1 MKLLKIIIPC
11 LVLGACVF
19 GTSKNAK
26 FYTPSAAAQGTVSTT
41 FAGFVGINR
50 IQLPKYLDRPQM
62 VTQTADSNQ
71 VNVSE
76 YNRWVESPAVL
87 ATRVLTDDLNVLL
100 PAAKIKINQF
110 RGEGFEKTVFVEIT
124 DLTSVLGKQAQMT
137 AWYTLKNK
145 TGKTIIQQKF
155 TGSVQIGKTYDDVA
169 QGYSQL
175 LAQLSQ
181 MIANTLLQNTQAAH

>member
-1 MKLLKIIIPC
+1 MKLLKIFIPC

-26 FYTPSAAAQGTVSTT
+26 FYTPSATAQGTASAT
-41 FAGFVGINR
+41 FAGFVGVNR

-87 ATRVLTDDLNVLL
+87 ATRILTDDLSVLL

-110 RGEGFEKTVFVEIT
+110 RGEGFDKIVSVEIT
-124 DLTSVLGKQAQMT
+124 DFSSVLGQQAQMT
-137 AWYTLKNK
+137 AWYTIKNK
-145 TGKTIIQQKF
+145 AGKTLAQQKF
-155 TGSVQIGKTYDDVA
+155 TGSTPIGKTYDDVA

-181 MIANTLLQNTQAAH
+181 TIANTLLQNTQAAR

>member
-19 GTSKNAK
+19 GTSKSAK
-26 FYTPSAAAQGTVSTT
+26 FYTPSAVAQGTVSPT
-41 FAGFVGINR
+41 FAGFVGVNR

-87 ATRVLTDDLNVLL
+87 ATRILTDDLNVLL

-110 RGEGFEKTVFVEIT
+110 RGEGFDKTVSVEIT
-124 DLTSVLGKQAQMT
+124 DLFFILGKQAQMT
-137 AWYTLKNK
+137 AWYTVKDK
-145 TGKTIIQQKF
+145 TGKTLIQQKF

-175 LAQLSQ
+175 LAQLSRD
-181 MIANTLLQNTQAAH
+181 IADTLLKNTQAAR